1 MVELQVPDLKWV
13 GRLGDEEGFLKSQPY
28 YKRQPNP
35 GRVAQLIR
43 AWSGYARLQV

>member
-13 GRLGDEEGFLKSQPY
+13 VRLGDEEGFLKSQP